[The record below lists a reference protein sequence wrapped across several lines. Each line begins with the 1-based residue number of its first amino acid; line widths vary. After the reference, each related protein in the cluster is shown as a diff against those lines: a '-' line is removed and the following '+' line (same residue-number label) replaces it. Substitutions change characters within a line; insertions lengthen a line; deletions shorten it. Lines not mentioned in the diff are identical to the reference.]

1 MLNNNNNK
9 TRHVITRAVQTM
21 SSLHQTSIIDTARKI
36 FYSPKHFPKVL
47 GGILSVSFIAG
58 YLCMGYVHDYN
69 VEKRKRIYIDAYH
82 NNNSKTDSTMK
93 QTDRQ
98 STVSVSTTQNSTIG
112 GDRLAMIARKMTHR
126 IATQTN
132 NLKESSVIIQ
142 RQYTKFW

>member
-21 SSLHQTSIIDTARKI
+21 SSIHQTSLIGSARKI

-58 YLCMGYVHDYN
+58 YVCMGYVHDYN

-82 NNNSKTDSTMK
+82 NNNNKTDSIK

-98 STVSVSTTQNSTIG
+98 STVSVSTTQNDSTTG
-112 GDRLAMIARKMTHR
+112 GDRLTRLARKMTHR

-132 NLKESSVIIQ
+132 NLKESSMIIQ

>member
-1 MLNNNNNK
+1 MLNNK
-9 TRHVITRAVQTM
+9 RQRHVITRAVQTM
-21 SSLHQTSIIDTARKI
+21 SSIHQTSIIDTARKI

-47 GGILSVSFIAG
+47 GGILSVSFITG
-58 YLCMGYVHDYN
+58 YVCMGYVHDCN

-82 NNNSKTDSTMK
+82 NNNSKTDSTIK

-112 GDRLAMIARKMTHR
+112 GARLAMIARKMTHR

-132 NLKESSVIIQ
+132 NLKESSMFQ

>member
-1 MLNNNNNK
+1 MLSNK
-9 TRHVITRAVQTM
+9 RQRHVITRAVQTM
-21 SSLHQTSIIDTARKI
+21 SSIHQTSIIDTARKI

-47 GGILSVSFIAG
+47 GGILSVSFLAG
-58 YLCMGYVHDYN
+58 YVCMGYLHDYN

-82 NNNSKTDSTMK
+82 NNNSKTDSTIK

-112 GDRLAMIARKMTHR
+112 GDRLSMIARKMTHR

-132 NLKESSVIIQ
+132 NLKESSMIQ

>member
-1 MLNNNNNK
+1 
-9 TRHVITRAVQTM
+9 M
-21 SSLHQTSIIDTARKI
+21 SSIHQTSIIDTARKI

-58 YLCMGYVHDYN
+58 YVCMGYVHDYN

-82 NNNSKTDSTMK
+82 NNNNKTDSTIK

-112 GDRLAMIARKMTHR
+112 GARLAMIARKMTHR
-126 IATQTN
+126 IATHTN
-132 NLKESSVIIQ
+132 NLKESSMIQ

>member
-1 MLNNNNNK
+1 MLNNK
-9 TRHVITRAVQTM
+9 RQRHVITRAVQTM
-21 SSLHQTSIIDTARKI
+21 SSIHQTSIIDTARKI

-58 YLCMGYVHDYN
+58 YVCMGYVHDYN

-82 NNNSKTDSTMK
+82 NNNNKTDSTIK

-132 NLKESSVIIQ
+132 NLKESSMIQ
-142 RQYTKFW
+142 RQYTKVW

>member
-1 MLNNNNNK
+1 MLYNNNNK

-21 SSLHQTSIIDTARKI
+21 SSIHQTSIIDTARKI

-82 NNNSKTDSTMK
+82 NNNRKTDSTIK
-93 QTDRQ
+93 QTDGL
-98 STVSVSTTQNSTIG
+98 STISVSTTQNKSTSG
-112 GDRLAMIARKMTHR
+112 GDRLSRLARKMTHR

-132 NLKESSVIIQ
+132 NLKEQ

>member
-21 SSLHQTSIIDTARKI
+21 SSIHQTSLIGSARKI

-58 YLCMGYVHDYN
+58 YVCMGYVHDYN

-82 NNNSKTDSTMK
+82 NNNSKTDST
-93 QTDRQ
+93 Q
-98 STVSVSTTQNSTIG
+98 VSVSTTQNSTTG
-112 GDRLAMIARKMTHR
+112 GDRLTRLARKMTHR
-126 IATQTN
+126 IATKTN
-132 NLKESSVIIQ
+132 NLKESSMIIQ

>member
-1 MLNNNNNK
+1 MLNNK
-9 TRHVITRAVQTM
+9 RQRHVITRAVQTM
-21 SSLHQTSIIDTARKI
+21 SSIHQTSIIDTARKI

-58 YLCMGYVHDYN
+58 YVCMGYVHDYN

-82 NNNSKTDSTMK
+82 NNNNKTDSTIK

-112 GDRLAMIARKMTHR
+112 GARLAMIARKMTHR

-132 NLKESSVIIQ
+132 NLKESSMIQ
-142 RQYTKFW
+142 RQYTKVW